1 VVTSVRWRPRKHAIQ
16 LATRTHSPAAFRVTR
31 AWPVVM
37 TTAAGAQPPP
47 WPRAGPERA
56 RRRPGTAGP
65 ARAGWPGGQ
74 IGVTRTSR
82 NVRRRSGSRIS
93 PMPGRCRASQAPSGL
108 PRSVGLAGVW
118 ALPATGVR
126 ARQGE
131 PASRR
136 RAIASSRWDQ
146 LQPRPMTP
154 SNKGHLWLPGCGA
167 FGQHRQERGTPPAPE
182 RPRRARQLSP
192 R

>member
-1 VVTSVRWRPRKHAIQ
+1 MAGGDDYGRWG
-16 LATRTHSPAAFRVTR
+16 
-31 AWPVVM
+31 
-37 TTAAGAQPPP
+37 TTAPVATGRSRTSSPTSWYSRTGPRGLARRANRRDPDFQKRPPPKRIPDLPDARPLPGQPGAQRVAQVRGTGRGMGIARHRR
-47 WPRAGPERA
+47 RAGP
-56 RRRPGTAGP
+56 AG
-65 ARAGWPGGQ
+65 G
-74 IGVTRTSR
+74 
-82 NVRRRSGSRIS
+82 
-93 PMPGRCRASQAPSGL
+93 AS
-108 PRSVGLAGVW
+108 
-118 ALPATGVR
+118 
-126 ARQGE
+126 QGE

>member
-1 VVTSVRWRPRKHAIQ
+1 VILHKHAIQ
-16 LATRTHSPAAFRVTR
+16 LATRTHSSAAFRVIR

-65 ARAGWPGGQ
+65 ARTGWPGGQ

-82 NVRRRSGSRIS
+82 NARRRSGSGS
-93 PMPGRCRASQAPSGL
+93 PMPGRCRASQAPRGT

-118 ALPATGVR
+118 ALPATASVR
-126 ARQGE
+126 APQGE
-131 PASRR
+131 PASSR

-146 LQPRPMTP
+146 LQPGPMTP
-154 SNKGHLWLPGCGA
+154 SKQGHLQRPGCGA
-167 FGQHRQERGTPPAPE
+167 FGQHRQDRGTRPAPE